1 MIHRRPPKLSL
12 LPQLTKDT
20 IDTAACQSILL
31 LSMLTKRYHRW
42 SPPQGNCKCRHPRKL
57 SDAVTR
63 QSTHHHRHLPRL
75 SLTFPSSKAIA
86 DSAVLQSNH
95 ECCHPLKLS
104 SMVFPTSPIMAGRTN
119 HPLPAALSIYLPPG
133 LPLNLSL
140 LPPRAE
146 AIGPA
151 SAEAILD
158 LSFHRLPH
166 FPLKL
171 RTISPVSC
179 RSYRPRRSCPRPDP
193 PQNYPL
199 MPAPTPINDNKMV
212 RLEMMVNKIKE
223 GHCEKNWALTV

>member
-151 SAEAILD
+151 SRQIYPQCCHPPMLTSTQLPAEAIHAPAFAEAILSPAFRQN
-158 LSFHRLPH
+158 LSVGQRKGECVASAEGDGVGFERERLNWY
-166 FPLKL
+166 LKKWGL
-171 RTISPVSC
+171 
-179 RSYRPRRSCPRPDP
+179 
-193 PQNYPL
+193 
-199 MPAPTPINDNKMV
+199 
-212 RLEMMVNKIKE
+212 
-223 GHCEKNWALTV
+223 